1 MKKYLGETSVLL
13 AALLWGTIG
22 FFTRN
27 LSELGFSSVNIVAV
41 RSFFTSFA
49 IFLIIAFK
57 DIKLLHIAIKDIWM
71 FLGTGI
77 ASFMFFNICYMSSIT
92 ENSLSVACILM
103 YTSPVWVSI
112 ISYFVFKE
120 KFNKIK
126 ILSLIICLSG
136 CALTCLSSTL
146 RLTEIGLVYGIFSGI
161 GYALYSIFGKIASK
175 KYNSLTIVF
184 YTFLF
189 SFLAL
194 LPFCNAPGIITK
206 VKSFN
211 TLALLI
217 GISIINTLLPYLL
230 YTFGL
235 SRIDA
240 GKASVI
246 SIIEPAASAITGL
259 VFFGEDVGLLGI
271 IGIIFVFIGIYL
283 LSFKNET
290 KKGI

>member
-1 MKKYLGETSVLL
+1 MKKYLGEASVLS

-27 LSELGFSSVNIVAV
+27 LSSLGFSSVGIVAV
-41 RSFFTSFA
+41 RSFFTALAMF
-49 IFLIIAFK
+49 IIIAVK
-57 DIKLLHIAIKDIWM
+57 DIKLLHISLKDIWM

-126 ILSLIICLSG
+126 VLSLVICLSG
-136 CALTCLSSTL
+136 CVLTCLSSTL
-146 RLTEIGLVYGIFSGI
+146 KLTKIGLIYGILSGI

-175 KYNSLTIVF
+175 KYNSYTIVF

-189 SFLAL
+189 SFAAL
-194 LPFCNAPGIITK
+194 LPFCNAPGIIAKTSSIK
-206 VKSFN
+206 TF
-211 TLALLI
+211 ALLVS
-217 GISIINTLLPYLL
+217 ISIINTLLPYLL

-246 SIIEPAASAITGL
+246 SIIEPVASAVTGL
-259 VFFGEDVGLLGI
+259 IFFGEVVGIQGI
-271 IGIIFVFIGIYL
+271 IGIVFVIIGIYL
-283 LSFKNET
+283 LSFKSDNNT
-290 KKGI
+290 

>member
-1 MKKYLGETSVLL
+1 MKKYLGETSVFS

-27 LSELGFSSVNIVAV
+27 LSSLGFSSVGIVAV
-41 RSFFTSFA
+41 RSFFTALAMF
-49 IFLIIAFK
+49 IIIAVK
-57 DIKLLHIAIKDIWM
+57 DIKLLHISLKDIWM

-126 ILSLIICLSG
+126 VLSLVICLSG
-136 CALTCLSSTL
+136 CVLTCLSSTL
-146 RLTEIGLVYGIFSGI
+146 KLTKIGLIYGIFSGI

-175 KYNSLTIVF
+175 KYNSYTIVF

-189 SFLAL
+189 SFAAL
-194 LPFCNAPGIITK
+194 LPFCNAPGIIAKTSSIK
-206 VKSFN
+206 TF
-211 TLALLI
+211 ALLV

-235 SRIDA
+235 SRINA

-246 SIIEPAASAITGL
+246 SIIEPVASAVTGL
-259 VFFGEDVGLLGI
+259 VFFGEVVGILGI
-271 IGIIFVFIGIYL
+271 IGIFFVIIGIYL
-283 LSFKNET
+283 LSFKSDNNT
-290 KKGI
+290 

>member
-1 MKKYLGETSVLL
+1 MKKYLGEASVLS

-27 LSELGFSSVNIVAV
+27 LSSLGFSSVGIVAV
-41 RSFFTSFA
+41 RSFFTALAMF
-49 IFLIIAFK
+49 IIIAVK
-57 DIKLLHIAIKDIWM
+57 DIKLLHISLKDIWM

-126 ILSLIICLSG
+126 ALSLVICLSG
-136 CALTCLSSTL
+136 CVLTCLSSTL
-146 RLTEIGLVYGIFSGI
+146 KLTKIGLIYGILSGI

-175 KYNSLTIVF
+175 KYNSYTIVF

-189 SFLAL
+189 SFAAL
-194 LPFCNAPGIITK
+194 LPFCNAPGIIAKTSSIK
-206 VKSFN
+206 TF
-211 TLALLI
+211 ALLV

-246 SIIEPAASAITGL
+246 SIIEPVASAVTGL
-259 VFFGEDVGLLGI
+259 VFFGEVVGILGI
-271 IGIIFVFIGIYL
+271 IGIVFVIMGIYL
-283 LSFKNET
+283 LSFKSDNNT
-290 KKGI
+290 

>member
-1 MKKYLGETSVLL
+1 MKKYLGETSVLF

-27 LSELGFSSVNIVAV
+27 LSSLGFSSVGIVAV
-41 RSFFTSFA
+41 RSFFTALAMF
-49 IFLIIAFK
+49 IIIAVK
-57 DIKLLHIAIKDIWM
+57 DIKLLHISLKDIWM

-126 ILSLIICLSG
+126 VLSLVICLSG
-136 CALTCLSSTL
+136 CVLTCMSSTL
-146 RLTEIGLVYGIFSGI
+146 KLTKIGLIYGILSGI

-175 KYNSLTIVF
+175 KYNSYTIVF

-189 SFLAL
+189 SFAAL
-194 LPFCNAPGIITK
+194 LPFCNAPGIIARVSSIKT
-206 VKSFN
+206 F
-211 TLALLI
+211 AFLI

-246 SIIEPAASAITGL
+246 SIIEPVASAVTGL
-259 VFFGEDVGLLGI
+259 VFFGEVVGILGI
-271 IGIIFVFIGIYL
+271 IGIIFVIIGIYL
-283 LSFKNET
+283 LSFKSDNIT
-290 KKGI
+290 